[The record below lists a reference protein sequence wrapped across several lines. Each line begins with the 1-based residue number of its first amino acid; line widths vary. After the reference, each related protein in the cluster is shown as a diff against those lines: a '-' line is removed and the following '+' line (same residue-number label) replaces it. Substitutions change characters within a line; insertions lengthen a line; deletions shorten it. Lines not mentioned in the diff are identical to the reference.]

1 MPTYR
6 DPSHGVSFSEA
17 LAEAYANAPDDE
29 VILDTLEFRH
39 PDFVDGT
46 GSPTSVFVV
55 NDHTELLAYLEADAP
70 LHGGEQVTFYPV
82 RFTFTRPSESEQ
94 GASPEIS
101 VMVDNV
107 ARLLMPYLD
116 AAKESREA
124 ITITWRQYLAS
135 DLTAPHIDPPVTLT
149 VNSVSADMS
158 GVSMRAGFADLTNR
172 RFPAREY
179 TARLFPGLTAR

>member
-6 DPSHGVSFSEA
+6 DPSHGVSFSHA

-39 PDFVDGT
+39 PDFVDGAGNPT
-46 GSPTSVFVV
+46 GVRVV
-55 NDHTELLAYLEADAP
+55 NDHAELLAYLEADAP
-70 LHGGEQVTFYPV
+70 IDAGAEVTFYPV
-82 RFTFTRPSESEQ
+82 RFTFTRPSESDA
-94 GASPEIS
+94 GASPEIN
-101 VMVDNV
+101 VAVDNV

-116 AAKESREA
+116 AAKDSREP

-135 DLTAPHIDPPVTLT
+135 DLAAPHIDPPVTLT
-149 VNSVSADMS
+149 VTSISADMN
-158 GVSMRAGFADLTNR
+158 GVTMRAGFADLTNR

-179 TARLFPGLTAR
+179 TSRLFPGLSAR